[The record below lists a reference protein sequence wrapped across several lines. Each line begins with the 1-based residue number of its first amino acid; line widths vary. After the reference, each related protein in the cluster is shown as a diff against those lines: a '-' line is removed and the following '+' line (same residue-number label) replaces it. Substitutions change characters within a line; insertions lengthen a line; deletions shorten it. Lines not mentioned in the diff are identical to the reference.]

1 MLSINQILDW
11 KNVIAETTIVAI
23 GVVMALAVD
32 AWWEDRTDR
41 VTESVYLQGLL
52 EDFSTTALD
61 LNGEAESALESLSA
75 IDELL
80 GLMTSKTTADSS
92 HVHRTIST
100 AFETS
105 VLRPVTATYADLVT
119 SGNTRIL
126 RSKSLR
132 FALAEWSAQLEIH
145 QRLEDHI
152 LAPHYLVI
160 NNFMIRNVA
169 VSDPWQAG
177 QKLKSPFYPDFSDLL
192 INRELWNLLVVHR
205 NWEGARKASLSALQH
220 RIDQVLEQL
229 EHDGRK

>member
-1 MLSINQILDW
+1 
-11 KNVIAETTIVAI
+11 
-23 GVVMALAVD
+23 MALAVD
-32 AWWEDRTDR
+32 SWWEDRKDR
-41 VTESVYLQGLL
+41 VTESAYVQGLR

-61 LNGEAESALESLSA
+61 LTGEIESTFESLLA

-92 HVHRTIST
+92 HVHRTISK

-132 FALAEWSAQLEIH
+132 IALAEWSAQLEIH

-160 NNFMIRNVA
+160 NDFMIRNIA
-169 VSDPWQAG
+169 VSDPWQAD
-177 QKLKSPFYPDFSDLL
+177 QVLKSPFDTEFSDLL
-192 INRELWNLLVVHR
+192 TNRELWNLLVVHR
-205 NWEGARKASLSALQH
+205 SWLGARKTSLSALQN
-220 RIDQVLEQL
+220 RIEQVLEQL
-229 EHDGRK
+229 EHVDQI

>member
-1 MLSINQILDW
+1 
-11 KNVIAETTIVAI
+11 
-23 GVVMALAVD
+23 MALAVD
-32 AWWEDRTDR
+32 SWWEDRTDR
-41 VTESVYLQGLL
+41 VTEAAYVQGLR

-61 LNGEAESALESLSA
+61 LTGEIESTLDSLSA

-92 HVHRTIST
+92 HVHRTISK

-132 FALAEWSAQLEIH
+132 IALAEWSAQLEIH
-145 QRLEDHI
+145 RRLEDHI
-152 LAPHYLVI
+152 IFPHYQAT
-160 NNFMIRNVA
+160 NDFMIRNVA
-169 VSDPWQAG
+169 VSDPWQAD
-177 QKLKSPFYPDFSDLL
+177 QELKSPFYTDFSDLL
-192 INRELWNLLVVHR
+192 KNRELWNLLVVRR
-205 NWEGARKASLSALQH
+205 NWMGARKTSLRALQH

-229 EHDGRK
+229 EQDDRK

>member
-11 KNVIAETTIVAI
+11 KYVVAETTIVAI
-23 GVVMALAVD
+23 GVAMALAVD
-32 AWWEDRTDR
+32 SWWEDRTDR

-61 LNGEAESALESLSA
+61 LTGEIESTLESLSA

-92 HVHRTIST
+92 HVHRTISK

-132 FALAEWSAQLEIH
+132 IALAEWSAQLEIH
-145 QRLEDHI
+145 RRLEDHI

-160 NNFMIRNVA
+160 NGFMIRNVA
-169 VSDPWQAG
+169 VSDPWQVD
-177 QKLKSPFYPDFSDLL
+177 QMLKSPFDTDFSDLL
-192 INRELWNLLVVHR
+192 TNRELWNLLVVHR
-205 NWEGARKASLSALQH
+205 SWIGARKTSLRALQH
-220 RIDQVLEQL
+220 RIDLVLEQL
-229 EHDGRK
+229 KQDDRK

>member
-1 MLSINQILDW
+1 
-11 KNVIAETTIVAI
+11 
-23 GVVMALAVD
+23 MALAVD
-32 AWWEDRTDR
+32 SWWEDRTDR
-41 VTESVYLQGLL
+41 VTESAYVQGLR

-61 LNGEAESALESLSA
+61 LTGEIELTLESLSA
-75 IDELL
+75 IDEFL

-92 HVHRTIST
+92 HVHRTISK

-132 FALAEWSAQLEIH
+132 IALAEWSAQLEIH

-160 NNFMIRNVA
+160 NDFMIRNIA
-169 VSDPWQAG
+169 VSDPWQAD
-177 QKLKSPFYPDFSDLL
+177 QVLKSPFDTEFSDLL
-192 INRELWNLLVVHR
+192 TNRELWNLLVVHR
-205 NWEGARKASLSALQH
+205 SWLGARKASLSALQN

-229 EHDGRK
+229 EQVDQN

>member
-1 MLSINQILDW
+1 
-11 KNVIAETTIVAI
+11 
-23 GVVMALAVD
+23 MALAVD
-32 AWWEDRTDR
+32 SWWEDRTDR
-41 VTESVYLQGLL
+41 VTESAYVQGLR

-61 LNGEAESALESLSA
+61 LTDEIESTLESLSA

-92 HVHRTIST
+92 QVHRTISK

-132 FALAEWSAQLEIH
+132 IALAEWSAQLEIH
-145 QRLEDHI
+145 RRLEDHI
-152 LAPHYLVI
+152 IFPHYQAT
-160 NNFMIRNVA
+160 NDFMIRNVA
-169 VSDPWQAG
+169 VSDPWQAD
-177 QKLKSPFYPDFSDLL
+177 QELKSPFYTDFSDLL
-192 INRELWNLLVVHR
+192 KNQELWNLLVVRR
-205 NWEGARKASLSALQH
+205 NWMGARKTSLRALQH

-229 EHDGRK
+229 EQDDRK

>member
-1 MLSINQILDW
+1 
-11 KNVIAETTIVAI
+11 
-23 GVVMALAVD
+23 MALAVD
-32 AWWEDRTDR
+32 SWWADSTDR
-41 VTESVYLQGLL
+41 VTESAYVQGLR

-61 LNGEAESALESLSA
+61 LTGEIESTLVSLSA

-80 GLMTSKTTADSS
+80 GLMTSQSTADSS
-92 HVHRTIST
+92 HVHRTISK

-132 FALAEWSAQLEIH
+132 IALAEWSAQLEIH
-145 QRLEDHI
+145 RRLEDHI

-160 NNFMIRNVA
+160 NDFMIRNIA
-169 VSDPWQAG
+169 VSDPWQAD
-177 QKLKSPFYPDFSDLL
+177 QVLKSPFDTEFSDLL
-192 INRELWNLLVVHR
+192 TNRELWNLLVVHR
-205 NWEGARKASLSALQH
+205 SWFGARKTSLSALQN

-229 EHDGRK
+229 EQVDQN

>member
-1 MLSINQILDW
+1 
-11 KNVIAETTIVAI
+11 
-23 GVVMALAVD
+23 MALAVD
-32 AWWEDRTDR
+32 SWWEDRTDR
-41 VTESVYLQGLL
+41 VTESAYVQGLR

-61 LNGEAESALESLSA
+61 LTGEIESTLESLSA

-92 HVHRTIST
+92 HVHRTISK

-132 FALAEWSAQLEIH
+132 IALAEWSAQLEIH
-145 QRLEDHI
+145 RRLEDHI

-160 NNFMIRNVA
+160 NDFMIRNIA
-169 VSDPWQAG
+169 VSDPWQAD
-177 QKLKSPFYPDFSDLL
+177 QVLKSPFDTDYSDLL
-192 INRELWNLLVVHR
+192 TNRELWNLLVVHR
-205 NWEGARKASLSALQH
+205 SWLGARKKSLSALQN
-220 RIDQVLEQL
+220 RINQVSEQL
-229 EHDGRK
+229 EDE

>member
-11 KNVIAETTIVAI
+11 KYVVAETTIVAI
-23 GVVMALAVD
+23 GVAMALTVD

-41 VTESVYLQGLL
+41 ITESAYLQGLH

-61 LNGEAESALESLSA
+61 LNGEIESALESLSA

-92 HVHRTIST
+92 HVHRTISK

-126 RSKSLR
+126 RSKPLR
-132 FALAEWSAQLEIH
+132 IALAEWSAQLEIH
-145 QRLEDHI
+145 RRLEDHI

-160 NNFMIRNVA
+160 NDFMIRNIA
-169 VSDPWQAG
+169 VSDPWQAD
-177 QKLKSPFYPDFSDLL
+177 QMLKSPFDAEFSDLL
-192 INRELWNLLVVHR
+192 TNRELWNLLVVHR
-205 NWEGARKASLSALQH
+205 SWFGARKTSLSALQN

-229 EHDGRK
+229 EQVDQN